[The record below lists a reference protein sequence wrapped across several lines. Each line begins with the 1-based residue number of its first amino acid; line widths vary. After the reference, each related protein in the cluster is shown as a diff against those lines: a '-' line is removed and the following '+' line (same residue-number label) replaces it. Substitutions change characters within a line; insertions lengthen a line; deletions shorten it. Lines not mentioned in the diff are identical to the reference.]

1 MTIIVRINGGGSLVK
16 DIEQLLQ
23 DSMANMA
30 AALQEIQRLNG
41 RVGELENTEQR
52 FTQLLE
58 QHEESGLS
66 STPLTPADRDE
77 ENDDPERQGGK
88 KRPRPELHQLAE
100 LEYPGF
106 SEIGAEPTTSA
117 QQIEQGAA
125 AALAAELE
133 DMTTA
138 AGPALS
144 AEEAAELASEL
155 NQPAPASAG
164 PVDEW
169 QPSIKIRIEKAPG
182 EYHEFDL
189 NELAASNGVKMDPR
203 TALDLMAETSQLM
216 KGGDVHLSV
225 DGQRVGWQVEI
236 GTKSARDPEGELNP
250 DHLQRTIAGYDNVIV
265 TKSFAD
271 SYLANQWL
279 QPNEQH
285 ETASGESR
293 ANDLEV
299 SAGFIAG
306 VASSW
311 NLQDVAQADD
321 MDVGM

>member
-1 MTIIVRINGGGSLVK
+1 MGGLLVK

-41 RVGELENTEQR
+41 RVGELENAEQR

-58 QHEESGLS
+58 QQEESGLS
-66 STPLTPADRDE
+66 PKPLAAADREAEQDE
-77 ENDDPERQGGK
+77 AEALGGK
-88 KRPRPELHQLAE
+88 KRPRPDLHQLAE

-106 SEIGAEPTTSA
+106 SEIGAE
-117 QQIEQGAA
+117 QQSGVQKIEHEEA

-133 DMTTA
+133 STSEKA
-138 AGPALS
+138 SPALT
-144 AEEAAELASEL
+144 AEEAAELANEL
-155 NQPAPASAG
+155 NQPASAG

-169 QPSIKIRIEKAPG
+169 QPSIKIRIEKGPG
-182 EYHEFDL
+182 EYHEIDL
-189 NELAASNGVKMDPR
+189 NELAADNGVKMDPR
-203 TALDLMAETSQLM
+203 TALDLMAETSQM
-216 KGGDVHLSV
+216 MQGGDVHLSV
-225 DGQRVGWQVEI
+225 DGQRVGWQVEF

-279 QPNEQH
+279 QPEEQH
-285 ETASGESR
+285 ETAGGDSR

-321 MDVGM
+321 IDVGM